1 MIRAEVADGR
11 VVLVGDLPPNSAAYV
26 DVDWL
31 PSHSEHVP
39 AVVAEPN
46 REIGWCDGSR
56 VQAPADLDPD
66 VAAAFVFLAVA
77 KDAAAAVRAISP
89 QSVEIAGRG
98 LIAQQVRLLVGAP
111 SETPVERPQA
121 IVDTTGDPS
130 VIAHATRR
138 VADLGTV
145 VLAGEPLGRKF
156 ELNLYPDVHVRGLTL
171 VGVAPPLHRNS
182 FGDDRDSDRPLESW
196 RDLLVRVHL
205 GSFVPV
211 GAAWYRVET

>member
-1 MIRAEVADGR
+1 M
-11 VVLVGDLPPNSAAYV
+11 
-26 DVDWL
+26 
-31 PSHSEHVP
+31 
-39 AVVAEPN
+39 
-46 REIGWCDGSR
+46 
-56 VQAPADLDPD
+56 
-66 VAAAFVFLAVA
+66 AAAFVFLAVA
-77 KDAAAAVRAISP
+77 EDAAAAVKAISP

-145 VLAGEPLGRKF
+145 VLAGEPLGRQF

-182 FGDDRDSDRPLESW
+182 FGDLIATAIALSNHGEICLFECTSARSFQSAPPGIESKPDRGRHP
-196 RDLLVRVHL
+196 RMR
-205 GSFVPV
+205 
-211 GAAWYRVET
+211 RR